1 MNNNHVGI
9 VSLIEPA
16 KKRRSFS
23 EKKIIAKWNKEE
35 ESREEVNDQGGEE
48 QVKEDVGLVV
58 L

>member
-1 MNNNHVGI
+1 
-9 VSLIEPA
+9 LIEPA